1 MRQGSAG
8 FLAIS
13 MITLTTFFLMGS
25 REMSVPAWLAKFV
38 TANMI
43 FFLFLMVAATQ
54 NMVMKDYNMSHAEKK
69 LRRRQTEI
77 VETLGLS
84 EDEYEKEVGR
94 LASRKLAPEYVED
107 EEMLKAKADAEK
119 KNPRV

>member
-1 MRQGSAG
+1 M
-8 FLAIS
+8 
-13 MITLTTFFLMGS
+13 
-25 REMSVPAWLAKFV
+25 
-38 TANMI
+38 
-43 FFLFLMVAATQ
+43 
-54 NMVMKDYNMSHAEKK
+54 
-69 LRRRQTEI
+69 
-77 VETLGLS
+77 ETLGLS